1 MNPQSRPPPFPD
13 YNLDIDDNIEDSQFM
28 CQAVV
33 RRALREV
40 PPGESYVPPDVLLAP
55 YAPQYKWR
63 MPTERMELMCS
74 ELTRRGKEIAA
85 KRIKVYHQG
94 YRHCT
99 RERTLSESQM
109 DTLVEKIVGVLKR
122 RGGLYGDLDISSWDW
137 DAICAAYNKE
147 IGGKTNV
154 NVLRCA
160 VVKQRYK
167 YVVAIF
173 RERCKLAAEAQPEL
187 GEEYWHWLDV

>member
-1 MNPQSRPPPFPD
+1 MNPQPRPPTFAD
-13 YNLDIDDNIEDSQFM
+13 FNLDIDDNIEHIDFKI
-28 CQAVV
+28 QAIT
-33 RRALREV
+33 RYTLREV
-40 PPGESYVPPDVLLAP
+40 PIGESYVPPEALLAP

-63 MPTERMELMCS
+63 MPKKRMELMCS
-74 ELTRRGKEIAA
+74 YLTRRGKEQAA
-85 KRIKVYHQG
+85 KRVAAYRQSH
-94 YRHCT
+94 RHCT

-109 DTLVEKIVGVLKR
+109 DTLVGKIVSVLKR
-122 RGGLYGDLDISSWDW
+122 RGGLYGDIDISSWDW

-160 VVKQRYK
+160 VVTQRYK

-173 RERCKLAAEAQPEL
+173 RERCKLAKEAQPEL
-187 GEEYWHWLDV
+187 GKEYWHWLEV

>member
-1 MNPQSRPPPFPD
+1 MNPQPGPPTFD
-13 YNLDIDDNIEDSQFM
+13 YNLGIDDNIEDQSFQ
-28 CQAVV
+28 CQAMTRFV
-33 RRALREV
+33 LRTI
-40 PPGESYVPPDVLLAP
+40 PPGESYIPDGTLLAP

-74 ELTRRGKEIAA
+74 YLTRVGKERAA
-85 KRIKVYHQG
+85 NSVKAYRQSH
-94 YRHCT
+94 RHCA
-99 RERTLSESQM
+99 RQVTLSESQM
-109 DTLVEKIVGVLKR
+109 DTLVEKIVSVLR
-122 RGGLYGDLDISSWDW
+122 GRGGIYGDIDISSWDW

-160 VVKQRYK
+160 VVTHRYK

-187 GEEYWHWLDV
+187 GEEYWHWLEV

>member
-1 MNPQSRPPPFPD
+1 MNPQPGPPTFAD
-13 YNLDIDDNIEDSQFM
+13 YNLGIDDNIEDSQFM

-33 RRALREV
+33 RRTLREV
-40 PPGESYVPPDVLLAP
+40 PRGYSYIPPDALLAP

-74 ELTRRGKEIAA
+74 YLTRKGQEQAA
-85 KRIKVYHQG
+85 NSIKNYHQSH
-94 YRHCT
+94 RHCA

-109 DTLVEKIVGVLKR
+109 DTLVEKIVSVLR
-122 RGGLYGDLDISSWDW
+122 QRGKLYGDVDISSWDW

-147 IGGKTNV
+147 IGGKTKV

-160 VVKQRYK
+160 VVTQRYK

-173 RERCKLAAEAQPEL
+173 RERCRLAEEAQPEL
-187 GEEYWHWLDV
+187 GEEYWHWLEV